1 MSRLNVDQIHTRTGT
16 GSPAIREMP
25 VFLAT
30 NSTNQN
36 VTSGVETKVIL
47 NVSDFDTN
55 NYFDTSNNRYL
66 PLISGYYNFTGT
78 VRCNVSSNM
87 TAGMAILYKNGSSYK
102 LNRLV
107 GIISSSSI
115 HVLVTSTIYMN
126 GTTDYV
132 ELYGSIAGTSPFF
145 QAVPAPST
153 IGCSLEGFL
162 VRPD

>member
-55 NYFDTSNNRYL
+55 NYFDTSNSRYL
-66 PLISGYYNFTGT
+66 PLIPGYYSFTGSI
-78 VRCNVSSNM
+78 RCNVSSSM
-87 TAGMAILYKNGSSYK
+87 SAGIVHLYKNGSLYTTY
-102 LNRLV
+102 RIT
-107 GIISSSSI
+107 GINTASSI
-115 HVLVTSTIYMN
+115 HLSKTSIIYMN

-132 ELYGSIAGTSPFF
+132 ELYGSIAGNSPFF
-145 QAVPAPST
+145 QSAAT
-153 IGCSLEGFL
+153 EGCSLEGFL